1 MCMSWATLRANA
13 SPCWPPSNLIW
24 LCAAVLQVVT
34 GCISQQV
41 DLLEVLGQLA
51 FSLPEPG
58 DAAYEAKATAAV
70 EALLK
75 DMEVAQVRQG
85 GCQEGEGGAAAAQ
98 PHRLPYGCAGRMCC
112 LYPRH

>member
-1 MCMSWATLRANA
+1 VSR
-13 SPCWPPSNLIW
+13 
-24 LCAAVLQVVT
+24 
-34 GCISQQV
+34 CISQQV

-75 DMEVAQVRQG
+75 DMEVAQV
-85 GCQEGEGGAAAAQ
+85 GEGGSHMERQ
-98 PHRLPYGCAGRMCC
+98 QRHSLPGSHVRVPKGCVMCDDTSVRV
-112 LYPRH
+112 LMQSG

>member
-1 MCMSWATLRANA
+1 M
-13 SPCWPPSNLIW
+13 W
-24 LCAAVLQVVT
+24 LCAAVLQVVS

-58 DAAYEAKATAAV
+58 DAAYEAKDTAAV

-75 DMEVAQVRQG
+75 DMRS
-85 GCQEGEGGAAAAQ
+85 
-98 PHRLPYGCAGRMCC
+98 RR
-112 LYPRH
+112 